1 MPITHP
7 LLRKIA
13 DRLTIGV
20 PRTVELVTGRSSLAE
35 AIEPIASLPAG
46 RRPTTPMLESLRLA
60 WGNPGFSPSLDL
72 LKHVAR
78 RACRINGP
86 VLECGSGLT
95 TILLGLLTQK
105 HGIEVWALEHHPKW
119 HEHLAGVLQEH
130 GLDNVHLSLSP
141 LVDYDDF
148 KWYALPK
155 GELPK
160 HFALVVCDGP
170 PGMTR
175 GGRYGLLPVMGK
187 RLARHCTIIMDDTF
201 RRRERKVIERWS
213 RERRLHVREI
223 GVSRSLSEI
232 RFDGAETL
240 TPAAN

>member
-20 PRTVELVTGRSSLAE
+20 PRTVEMVTGRSSLAE
-35 AIEPIASLPAG
+35 AIEPISSLPLN
-46 RRPTTPMLESLRLA
+46 RRPTTPMLEALRLA

-78 RACRINGP
+78 RSCRVKGP

-95 TILLGLLTQK
+95 TLLLGLLTQK
-105 HGIEVWALEHHPKW
+105 RGVEIWALEHHPKW
-119 HEHLAGVLQEH
+119 HKHLAGVLHTH
-130 GLDNVHLSLSP
+130 GLTNVHLSFSP
-141 LVDYDDF
+141 LVDYDGF
-148 KWYALPK
+148 RWYALPD
-155 GELPK
+155 GELPERFK
-160 HFALVVCDGP
+160 LVVCDGP

-175 GGRYGLLPVMGK
+175 GGRYGLLPVMGT
-187 RLARHCTIIMDDTF
+187 RLARDCAIIMDDTF

-232 RFDGAETL
+232 RFATAEAL
-240 TPAAN
+240 TPAVS